1 MGILS
6 LMLLFAQY
14 GFLCFGGGY
23 VFLPMM
29 VDDFVYSRHLITAE
43 AFGNLVSIAQ
53 LTPGPVGI
61 NAATFVGYT
70 QQGVGGA
77 ILASTALLIPSLTLT
92 AVAVYYMA
100 KWKDSSIVK
109 AILAGTRP
117 GALALIFYALLLFCG
132 MSFLTPK
139 VPVKELLET
148 LFTWENHIPKDLAF
162 SIPAFGIFVGA
173 ILALRFTK
181 LSMTVL
187 IIISAILGAL
197 ICR

>member
-1 MGILS
+1 MDLLS
-6 LMLLFAQY
+6 LVLLFAKY

-29 VDDFVYSRHLITAE
+29 VEDFVYSRHLITAE
-43 AFGNLVSIAQ
+43 AFGNLISIAQ

-61 NAATFVGYT
+61 NAATFIGYT
-70 QQGVGGA
+70 QKGVAGA
-77 ILASTALLIPSLTLT
+77 ILASLALVIPSLTLT
-92 AVAVYYMA
+92 SIAVYYMA
-100 KWKDSSIVK
+100 KWKSSPIVK
-109 AILAGTRP
+109 AILGGTRP

-139 VPVKELLET
+139 VPLKELLET
-148 LFTWENHIPKDLAF
+148 VFTWENHFPKDLAF

-181 LSMTVL
+181 LSMTLL
-187 IIISAILGAL
+187 IILSAILGAV